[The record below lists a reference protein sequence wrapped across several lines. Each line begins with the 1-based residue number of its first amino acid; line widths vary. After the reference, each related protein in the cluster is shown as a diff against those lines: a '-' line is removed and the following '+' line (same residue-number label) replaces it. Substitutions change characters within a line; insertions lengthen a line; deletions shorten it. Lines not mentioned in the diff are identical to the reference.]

1 MLKDI
6 KYICVHIISTTVCP
20 GAYKNTHICVSYS
33 LEYLK
38 YLNKYALTTNISECV
53 KYVDTF
59 ACHNYLHNIVVLCIS
74 VSARWEQI
82 CRAKLSYANSSDTQM
97 Y

>member
-53 KYVDTF
+53 IHLRKTF
-59 ACHNYLHNIVVLCIS
+59 AFNAYLLKYFIAIFKTMTLRFETAQASHHIV
-74 VSARWEQI
+74 
-82 CRAKLSYANSSDTQM
+82 
-97 Y
+97 